1 MITDYNYNYFF
12 LNVIDYNYRLH
23 CKVIMITLWLLLI
36 TFKWILFYLKTYYK
50 NVILKKGKLT
60 MFLIFFLSFS
70 IYCQTLFRV
79 LSAGVLCTLR
89 VAGWKP
95 TSNHIEIT
103 VGFFN
108 LHRGWLSLHR
118 GHPVNVPIR
127 RTMHLSSVIPANDTR
142 ESVFGHR
149 NFSRRERE
157 SNLGPLAPEA
167 SA

>member
-1 MITDYNYNYFF
+1 M
-12 LNVIDYNYRLH
+12 LP
-23 CKVIMITLWLLLI
+23 LLYDLM
-36 TFKWILFYLKTYYK
+36 T
-50 NVILKKGKLT
+50 N
-60 MFLIFFLSFS
+60 FFLSFS

-89 VAGWKP
+89 VTGWKP

-103 VGFFN
+103 VGFSY

-142 ESVFGHR
+142 ESVLGHLW
-149 NFSRRERE
+149 NLYLYICINKCMIMDCLWTSLWVTVHYGWLWHLEW
-157 SNLGPLAPEA
+157 SNINKGVNLTNILRIMALKCNN
-167 SA
+167 

>member
-1 MITDYNYNYFF
+1 MYIVHSGLQDESLQVAEWSAHAPVNGGPVFPGTILGHFWFFVLFCFFVFCVFYFIKISKF
-12 LNVIDYNYRLH
+12 ALPGVMLIYERTSKYR
-23 CKVIMITLWLLLI
+23 
-36 TFKWILFYLKTYYK
+36 
-50 NVILKKGKLT
+50 KKEK
-60 MFLIFFLSFS
+60 
-70 IYCQTLFRV
+70 
-79 LSAGVLCTLR
+79 
-89 VAGWKP
+89 KKE
-95 TSNHIEIT
+95 SNHIEIT
-103 VGFFN
+103 VGFFY